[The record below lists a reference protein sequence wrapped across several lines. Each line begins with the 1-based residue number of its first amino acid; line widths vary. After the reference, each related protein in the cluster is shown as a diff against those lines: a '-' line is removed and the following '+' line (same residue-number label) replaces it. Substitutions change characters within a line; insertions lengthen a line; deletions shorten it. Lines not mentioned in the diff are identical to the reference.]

1 MNQAQQEFNNKII
14 EIANKI
20 YAIRRYSY
28 GRRGL
33 RFDHRN
39 PDKML
44 SIYEKQDIDT
54 LHNQM
59 KTVMETFK
67 KWKIILDKCL
77 RPCYIINVNNKT
89 IGDHYEDK

>member
-1 MNQAQQEFNNKII
+1 MNQAQQEFNNEII

-28 GRRGL
+28 SRKGL
-33 RFDHRN
+33 KFDSRN

-67 KWKIILDKCL
+67 NEK
-77 RPCYIINVNNKT
+77 
-89 IGDHYEDK
+89 

>member
-1 MNQAQQEFNNKII
+1 MNQTQQEFNNKII

-20 YAIRRYSY
+20 YAIRQYSY

-33 RFDHRN
+33 KFDSHN

-59 KTVMETFK
+59 RMVVETFESEK
-67 KWKIILDKCL
+67 
-77 RPCYIINVNNKT
+77 NK
-89 IGDHYEDK
+89 

>member
-1 MNQAQQEFNNKII
+1 MNQAQQEFNNEII

-28 GRRGL
+28 GRKGL
-33 RFDHRN
+33 KFDSRN

-44 SIYEKQDIDT
+44 SIYEKQDIDN

-59 KTVMETFK
+59 KTIVETFK
-67 KWKIILDKCL
+67 SSK
-77 RPCYIINVNNKT
+77 
-89 IGDHYEDK
+89 

>member
-14 EIANKI
+14 KIANKI
-20 YAIRRYSY
+20 FAIRQYSY
-28 GRRGL
+28 GRKGL
-33 RFDHRN
+33 KFDSRN

-67 KWKIILDKCL
+67 K
-77 RPCYIINVNNKT
+77 
-89 IGDHYEDK
+89 

>member
-20 YAIRRYSY
+20 YAIRQYSY
-28 GRRGL
+28 GRKGL
-33 RFDHRN
+33 KFDSRN

-59 KTVMETFK
+59 KTVVETFESEK
-67 KWKIILDKCL
+67 
-77 RPCYIINVNNKT
+77 NK
-89 IGDHYEDK
+89 